1 MVIMMIVFQVMI
13 VMGGYEYPEGAD
25 DVVATDSIEK
35 YDPGKG
41 YWSMTNWKM
50 PGARN
55 EPCATA
61 ISKTEVKN
69 CYLTENQKTLD

>member
-1 MVIMMIVFQVMI
+1 MVIMIIVFQVMI

-41 YWSMTNWKM
+41 YWTLTNWKM

-61 ISKTEVKN
+61 ISRTEVK
-69 CYLTENQKTLD
+69 TLD